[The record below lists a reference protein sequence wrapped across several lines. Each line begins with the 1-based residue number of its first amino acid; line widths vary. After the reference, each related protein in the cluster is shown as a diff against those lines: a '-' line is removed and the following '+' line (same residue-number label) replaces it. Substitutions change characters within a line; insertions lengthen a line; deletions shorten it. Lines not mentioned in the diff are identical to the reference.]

1 MTLDSLSLRQSSR
14 NELISSLLARCP
26 MNFEAGSKRKYL
38 MDKRGDGVPVILK
51 ESFELSGKMPE
62 YTLIDDTELRLIIFA
77 AF

>member
-1 MTLDSLSLRQSSR
+1 
-14 NELISSLLARCP
+14 

-38 MDKRGDGVPVILK
+38 MDKRGDGVPIILK
-51 ESFELSGKMPE
+51 ESLELSGKMPE